1 MPYVF
6 TERIHNK
13 LEIQRILNKTDNTP
27 YGFADEE
34 TKKLTDDAL

>member
-1 MPYVF
+1 MYSKNIPTINLRPEEYLIKQ
-6 TERIHNK
+6 T
-13 LEIQRILNKTDNTP
+13 TP